1 MIKKALFN
9 FLKIIGASWGAFGIS
24 ALSVMILRFMR
35 ISPRM
40 EYFIDA
46 ILGGI
51 FAAVILYVM
60 VFREEYKER
69 KNNSSVWEQIIPVG
83 LPAFL
88 HMVLCVVT
96 KGSFYIMVTPSLM
109 TVAWANM
116 ETEKVTHLQ
125 VFFVALVFDC
135 IYAASIWLGSFFGK
149 KKRVKDR
156 EMLCGNPIDHK
167 E

>member
-1 MIKKALFN
+1 MIEKVLFN

-24 ALSVMILRFMR
+24 AVSVMILRFMKV
-35 ISPRM
+35 SPRM
-40 EYFIDA
+40 EFFIDA

-69 KNNSSVWEQIIPVG
+69 KNNSSVWGQIIPVG
-83 LPAFL
+83 LPAFF

-96 KGSFYIMVTPSLM
+96 KGNFYIMVTPSLM

-116 ETEKVTHLQ
+116 ETEKVTYLQ
-125 VFFVALVFDC
+125 VFFVALAFDC
-135 IYAASIWLGSFFGK
+135 IYAASIWLAAFSGK

-156 EMLCGNPIDHK
+156 ETLCGNPMDHK